1 MDIWAFFSVWG
12 KGSCVFFFVDYRGS
26 SKLAWLDGVH
36 GSINGFDIFGW
47 ILVTIWLHIGGC
59 HFSSNYKSA
68 ISNKKDYSCKM
79 QLVGYSVLP
88 LLLFTVEADS
98 GIQWNFR
105 TCKQLDSAEDKGE
118 TMTGRSK
125 CIPRSIKA
133 SLSRHPRS
141 ESMRSP
147 ISDKPRNSSDGVD
160 SSQTVSPSVS
170 FGSSRRI
177 TEPSLG
183 KRQSKRLDSFR
194 EDEDVIQI
202 EERYVSIPH
211 LRNRCS
217 NISIHCH
224 FSC

>member
-1 MDIWAFFSVWG
+1 MLGELDCFAENPRMMGLKVEDKEYFS
-12 KGSCVFFFVDYRGS
+12 GSLIETKMLKEGDGFTGLKRS
-26 SKLAWLDGVH
+26 S
-36 GSINGFDIFGW
+36 SYN
-47 ILVTIWLHIGGC
+47 
-59 HFSSNYKSA
+59 
-68 ISNKKDYSCKM
+68 
-79 QLVGYSVLP
+79 
-88 LLLFTVEADS
+88 AD
-98 GIQWNFR
+98 R

-202 EERYVSIPH
+202 EERLTSGARVIIQTKAA
-211 LRNRCS
+211 CDTD
-217 NISIHCH
+217 
-224 FSC
+224 